1 MKLHDAGDLRA
12 KLALHDLKLL
22 GHASGA
28 RPPWHLAFISTGDEY
43 QSNRTRLIER
53 GLFRMNWSDEKKLES
68 MTRIGTEVRVID
80 RQTGRETFWG
90 VVEDEVAIV
99 VEDAKH
105 VIQRIRLADDA
116 RRNGDEYGYKT
127 GTFFVNRHTG
137 RIKWAQY
144 AQAVTES
151 ELQELL
157 ALAKKKGWP
166 VL

>member
-1 MKLHDAGDLRA
+1 
-12 KLALHDLKLL
+12 
-22 GHASGA
+22 
-28 RPPWHLAFISTGDEY
+28 
-43 QSNRTRLIER
+43 
-53 GLFRMNWSDEKKLES
+53 MNWSDEKKLES

-80 RQTGRETFWG
+80 RRTGRETFWG

-116 RRNGDEYGYKT
+116 KRNGDEYGYKT
-127 GTFFVNRHTG
+127 GTFFVDRHTG

-157 ALAKKKGWP
+157 VLAKKKGWP